1 MNRPTIQLTSP
12 IVAVHI
18 AGREPI
24 TAPATVA
31 QGDEAAMAAMQIQMQ
46 QQLAG
51 KAAQL
56 DSARQAL
63 AAAADQFHQVQEQL
77 VGELEQHVVELAL
90 KVTRKVL
97 MQEVQA
103 GRYEIEPIIKEALL
117 HVSVRKDVV
126 VHLNPQDYCECEM
139 VKQQGGGA
147 GNTGDLH
154 FVSDPVVPRA
164 SCVLET
170 SQGVIESTI
179 EGHLDEITSALQGN
193 E

>member
-1 MNRPTIQLTSP
+1 MNRPTIQLAGP

-18 AGREPI
+18 AGQEPI
-24 TAPATVA
+24 TGPEAVA
-31 QGDEAAMAAMQIQMQ
+31 QADGAAMVAMQSQMQ

-51 KAAQL
+51 KTARL
-56 DSARQAL
+56 DSAIQAL
-63 AAAADQFHQVQEQL
+63 EAATSRLGQVQEQL
-77 VGELEQHVVELAL
+77 VGELEEHVVELAL
-90 KVTRKVL
+90 NVSRKVL

-103 GRYEIEPIIKEALL
+103 GRYEIEPIVKEALL
-117 HVSVRKDVV
+117 HVSIRKDVV
-126 VHLNPQDYCECEM
+126 VHLNPEDYSACEM

-147 GNTGDLH
+147 GNAGDLH

-170 SQGVIESTI
+170 SQGVIKSTI
-179 EGHLDEITSALQGN
+179 DGHLDEITSALQGN